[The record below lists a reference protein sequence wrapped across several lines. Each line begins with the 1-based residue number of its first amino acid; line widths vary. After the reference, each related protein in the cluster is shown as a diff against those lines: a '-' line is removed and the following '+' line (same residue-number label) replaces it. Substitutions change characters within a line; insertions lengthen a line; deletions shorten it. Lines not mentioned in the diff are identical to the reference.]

1 MVATGVMVSYFVNCE
16 SNLATLQFGTEA
28 DPPSFLDGV
37 NLHIHS
43 GAQVWQIPFGIQILP
58 GGMMCLGLLF
68 TRESPR
74 WLSSVGRDE
83 QALNNLAYLRSST
96 VDDPAVRDELA
107 EIEATIEEDKRAR
120 EGLGWREAIFG
131 KGNGIRFVIA
141 IVMFTL
147 QQFSGQNSV
156 G

>member
-1 MVATGVMVSYFVNCE
+1 
-16 SNLATLQFGTEA
+16 
-28 DPPSFLDGV
+28 
-37 NLHIHS
+37 
-43 GAQVWQIPFGIQILP
+43 
-58 GGMMCLGLLF
+58 MCLGLLF